1 MAGYNPLAELNR
13 FSLQAPGGIEATAD
27 GKVGIAFVTV
37 QPKEGTL
44 AIEHGFVEEQE
55 RAKEAATSLLV
66 FGLKPET
73 AITLNGQAVKQ
84 PPSVAIDGRT
94 AIVIPLGKPA
104 PDAGALAERY
114 RAARRALEQARQAVP

>member
-1 MAGYNPLAELNR
+1 MASARLALSTSR
-13 FSLQAPGGIEATAD
+13 TTSRSVFSTAS
-27 GKVGIAFVTV
+27 
-37 QPKEGTL
+37 
-44 AIEHGFVEEQE
+44 
-55 RAKEAATSLLV
+55 AATSLLV

-84 PPSVAIDGRT
+84 APSIAIDGRT

-114 RAARRALEQARQAVP
+114 RAARRALEQARQPVP